1 MAKSG
6 KPKSFESTVA
16 EFLDRFNIVTSK
28 DLDELKKSIETLNKK
43 IDRAIGTK
51 QRKGSQITKTKQS
64 RKSTIGKRRAPK
76 GKLGERVVQ
85 AMGSNGEFTFQN
97 IKDKTGMDE
106 RQLRN
111 VIFKLS
117 RENIIKKPRR
127 GIYSLHT

>member
-51 QRKGSQITKTKQS
+51 QRTGKQS
-64 RKSTIGKRRAPK
+64 TKRSQKRPAVNKRAPK

>member
-51 QRKGSQITKTKQS
+51 QRTGKQSTKQS
-64 RKSTIGKRRAPK
+64 QKRKTVNKRAPK

>member
-28 DLDELKKSIETLNKK
+28 DLDELKKSIETLDKK

-51 QRKGSQITKTKQS
+51 QRPVKQS
-64 RKSTIGKRRAPK
+64 TKRSQKRTAVNKRAPK

-85 AMGSNGEFTFQN
+85 AMGSNGNEFTFRD
-97 IKDKTGMDE
+97 IKNKTGMDE

-117 RENIIKKPRR
+117 REKIIKKPRR